1 MIQSSGNVIT
11 ALKCFKTSISRHV
24 YNLLILLTITLSLF
38 LNSCASIQQPTGGP
52 KDSIP
57 PKVLHETPA
66 NKMLNFN
73 AKQIKIDFDE
83 YVKIKNESKEFSISP
98 SPDKLPFY
106 KIKKKSLL
114 IEFADSLEKNT
125 TYVINLGRG
134 LVDFNEGN
142 ILKNYMYVFS
152 TGNKIDSLNITG
164 NVSNTLTKK
173 GVLDATV
180 FLIPTRQDTIF
191 GKKRANIFT
200 TTDSSGNFNLQY
212 LKPDIYRIYALK
224 EDGGDRIYNSSN
236 EEIAFLKDSIDL
248 RGNLR
253 DVKLNLFT
261 QEPKD
266 FKIKDKKIE
275 KDTRILYTFN
285 KKLTKPEIQI
295 QWPEI
300 KETDRTVEF
309 SKNADSLLLWT
320 RNMEFDSLKVAI
332 IDQGVPLDTVMLRP
346 GTKPKYSREIKIS
359 DNTPSGLIKP
369 GGDLVLTFSAPVGS
383 IDPSRISLTQ
393 DSVPV
398 GGLRI
403 LKDTL
408 NARSYIFRYPWRV
421 KREYQLQLDT
431 NAIEGLYGGVNQPKT
446 IKLKRDEET
455 NFGNLLLSV
464 TVPDTTKQYIVQIL
478 NDKDDIIRMDIVNKS
493 RIINYHTFNLGKYH
507 FRVVYDDN
515 RNNKWDTG
523 DVESRIQPETT
534 WNSPDIV
541 TLRAN
546 WDLEEKLTIPPPEK

>member
-73 AKQIKIDFDE
+73 TKQIKIDFDE

-180 FLIPTRQDTIF
+180 FLIPTRQDTTF

-285 KKLTKPEIQI
+285 KKLIKPEIQI

-300 KETDRTVEF
+300 KEADRTVEF

-455 NFGNLLLSV
+455 NYGNLLLSV

-523 DVESRIQPETT
+523 DVESRVQPETT